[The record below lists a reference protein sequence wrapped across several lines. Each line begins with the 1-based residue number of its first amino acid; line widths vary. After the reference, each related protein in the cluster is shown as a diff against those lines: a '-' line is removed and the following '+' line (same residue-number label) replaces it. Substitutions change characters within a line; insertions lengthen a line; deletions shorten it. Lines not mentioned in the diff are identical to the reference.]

1 MIRITRPGKQG
12 ITLENPVM
20 NAAGILGWGDAYRDV
35 IDWSKLGAFVTNPVS
50 LAMRS
55 PANGTRVVPLDAG
68 MLVHTGLPNLG
79 LSKTIDTYR
88 PAWERLPIPVI
99 LHLIATTPDEIMR
112 CMERIESEDIIAG
125 VELGLDDDIA
135 VPEAVALVRAA
146 CERWEKP
153 VLVRLPFGE
162 KHDFARAMIG
172 AGAGGLVLC
181 AAPRGTARD
190 AAGRL
195 VPGRLYGTWIKPLVL
210 RQVGQMARELNAPI
224 VAAGGIHSPQDARD
238 FLEAGANAIQVDSA
252 VWIRPE
258 ILNLIASDLGGMTV
272 TQPSGALA
280 DEWHTGM
287 TDTERA
293 SKAGELPTKED
304 RKKK

>member
-1 MIRITRPGKQG
+1 MIRITRPGKNA

-35 IDWSKLGAFVTNPVS
+35 IEWSKVGAFVTNPVS
-50 LAMRS
+50 LGMRS

-79 LSKTIDTYR
+79 LSKTIETYR
-88 PAWERLPIPVI
+88 SAWERLPIPVI
-99 LHLIATTPDEIMR
+99 LHLIATTPDEIAR
-112 CMERIESEDIIAG
+112 CMERIENEDIIAG
-125 VELGLDDDIA
+125 VELGLDDDISQA
-135 VPEAVALVRAA
+135 DAVALTRAA
-146 CERWEKP
+146 AERAEKA
-153 VLVRLPFGE
+153 VIVRLPFGE
-162 KHDFARAMIG
+162 KFDFAKAVIG
-172 AGAGGLVLC
+172 AGAAGLVLC

-224 VAAGGIHSPQDARD
+224 IAAGGIHSPQDARD
-238 FLEAGANAIQVDSA
+238 YLEAGANAVQVDSA
-252 VWIRPE
+252 VWIKPD

-272 TQPSGALA
+272 TQPSGALG

-293 SKAGELPTKED
+293 LKAGELPTKED